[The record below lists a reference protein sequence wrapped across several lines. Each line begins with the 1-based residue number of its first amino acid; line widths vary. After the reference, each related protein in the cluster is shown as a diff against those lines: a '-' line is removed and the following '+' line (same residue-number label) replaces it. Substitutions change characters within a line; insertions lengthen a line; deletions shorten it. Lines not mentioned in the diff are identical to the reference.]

1 MKNIAEIKTR
11 IGYEE
16 YYFLIVPDVAAGKK
30 YRYTM
35 YRVPS
40 SPSRRIKLVAREC
53 TLAHCR
59 LIARNYPTTK
69 KMSVAK
75 TDDDFRSFLKE
86 WEAGII
92 RPRIPRL
99 RHP

>member
-40 SPSRRIKLVAREC
+40 SPSRRIKVVAREC
-53 TLAHCR
+53 TLKDCR
-59 LIARNYPTTK
+59 LIAKRYRVPVQ
-69 KMSVAK
+69 KMFYK
-75 TDDDFRSFLKE
+75 TFVYT
-86 WEAGII
+86 
-92 RPRIPRL
+92 
-99 RHP
+99 